1 MSDDKTVV
9 TVRIAG
15 EEYTLRS
22 EASPDYAHECAEYA
36 DRTIAR
42 VIEQGALVEAHKAA
56 ILATLALT
64 DELFQARSEADG
76 LRATV
81 ARMARELASEIED
94 AIPS

>member
-1 MSDDKTVV
+1 MSEDTTVV

-42 VIEQGALVEAHKAA
+42 VIEQGSLIEAHKAA
-56 ILATLALT
+56 ILATLTLT
-64 DELFQARSEADG
+64 DELFQARSEADE
-76 LRATV
+76 LRSRIA
-81 ARMARELASEIED
+81 AMSRQLASEIED
-94 AIPS
+94 DLPS